1 MPIKLPSFRPRRDAY
16 PADLWTKCPSCSEM
30 LFNRQLQKSLRVC
43 PNCGHH
49 FRMTA
54 AERLAL
60 LLDPGSFE
68 ERDAKLQSLDPLG
81 FVDQKPYPD
90 RLAAAQLATGLRD
103 AAVWGFGRIE
113 GERIAVC
120 VMDFG
125 FMGGSMGSV
134 VGEKVARAAE
144 AALSERIPLVIVSA
158 SGGARMQEGTL
169 ALMQLAKTL
178 AAIERLRA
186 ARIPYV
192 SILTDPTTGGVYASF
207 AAVGDVNLAEPNAL
221 IGFAGARVSAGTI
234 AAELPA
240 GFQRAEFLFRHGFV
254 DRVVPRVSLRSEL
267 ALVLRYL
274 RPAPVPEVP
283 AAAEAEPAFGLP
295 GFRPLS
301 FITELADRVL
311 SEGRRDDEGGAAAAS
326 NAPAAVASP
335 PAPPSAAPPPTAWR
349 PAASSSS
356 LAAPPS
362 APPSAASPSAASP
375 SPAPPVAPAANGN
388 GPALPPDQAA
398 VWERVQLARNLR
410 RPRTLELVAHLADE
424 WLELHGDRLFGDD
437 EAIVAGFAR
446 IDGRRVVVVG
456 HQKGAETEENI
467 RRNFGM
473 PHPEGYRKAIRCFEL
488 AERFGLPVLTI
499 VDTPGAY
506 PGPAAEERGVAE
518 AIARAI
524 AAMTRLRTPIVTVIA
539 GEGGSGGALAIA
551 AGDVVL
557 ALENAVYSV
566 ISPEGCASILWR
578 TADRAPEAA
587 LAMRMTA
594 AEQLALGVVD
604 AVVDE
609 PPGGAHVDHA
619 ETARRL
625 RPAILA
631 HLDALAAIPIE
642 ELVERRYRRYRAMGA
657 FTEVAME
664 AVAPGRPSL
673 AERIRSLLEAGRQ
686 SLAVPGR
693 VLAGRPDAGERRGGA
708 ATGPG
713 SQSSGPGNQSSGPGS
728 HGRPEA
734 GDEPDEGGR

>member
-1 MPIKLPSFRPRRDAY
+1 MPIKFPSFRPRRDAY

-30 LFNRQLQKSLRVC
+30 LFNRQLQKSFRVC

-49 FRMTA
+49 FRMAA

-68 ERDAKLQSLDPLG
+68 ERDANLQSLDPLG

-90 RLAAAQLATGLRD
+90 RLTAAQLATGLRD
-103 AAVWGFGRIE
+103 AAVWGFGRIQ
-113 GERIAVC
+113 GERVAIC

-144 AALSERIPLVIVSA
+144 AALAERVPLVIVSA

-254 DRVVPRVSLRSEL
+254 DRVVPRAALRDEL

-274 RPAPVPEVP
+274 RPAPAANEPGEGEPE
-283 AAAEAEPAFGLP
+283 ATLGLP
-295 GFRPLS
+295 AFRPLS
-301 FITELADRVL
+301 FISELADRVL
-311 SEGRRDDEGGAAAAS
+311 ADGRRDDEETAAPS
-326 NAPAAVASP
+326 GTASP
-335 PAPPSAAPPPTAWR
+335 NVS
-349 PAASSSS
+349 
-356 LAAPPS
+356 
-362 APPSAASPSAASP
+362 ASPSGTASSTSSGHP
-375 SPAPPVAPAANGN
+375 QGNGN
-388 GPALPPDQAA
+388 GPVLPPDQAA
-398 VWERVQLARNLR
+398 VWERVQLARNIR
-410 RPRTLELVAHLADE
+410 RPRTLELVTHLADE

-437 EAIVAGFAR
+437 DAIVAGLAR

-499 VDTPGAY
+499 VDTPGRLPR
-506 PGPAAEERGVAE
+506 PGRRG
-518 AIARAI
+518 ARGRRSHRSGH
-524 AAMTRLRTPIVTVIA
+524 RLHDPPPNPHR
-539 GEGGSGGALAIA
+539 
-551 AGDVVL
+551 
-557 ALENAVYSV
+557 
-566 ISPEGCASILWR
+566 
-578 TADRAPEAA
+578 DRH
-587 LAMRMTA
+587 RRRGR
-594 AEQLALGVVD
+594 LGRRPRHRRRRRRPRPR
-604 AVVDE
+604 E
-609 PPGGAHVDHA
+609 
-619 ETARRL
+619 RRL
-625 RPAILA
+625 LRHQPRGLRLDPLANGRSGARSRRGDADDGRRAARPRGG
-631 HLDALAAIPIE
+631 
-642 ELVERRYRRYRAMGA
+642 RRRHRR
-657 FTEVAME
+657 
-664 AVAPGRPSL
+664 APGRC
-673 AERIRSLLEAGRQ
+673 ARRSRRNGPPPPAGHPRP
-686 SLAVPGR
+686 VRRPR
-693 VLAGRPDAGERRGGA
+693 RPAGGGPRR
-708 ATGPG
+708 ATLPPL
-713 SQSSGPGNQSSGPGS
+713 SS
-728 HGRPEA
+728 HGRLHR
-734 GDEPDEGGR
+734 GGRRGRCPGPTGSRRADPQPPRGGSAIPRGTDAGPARPAGREPIGPRTQGRRCGPTRTRAPPRRGRSTRRGRRPPA